1 MAGPRLLKIRVSL
14 RGRPIKSYTFN
25 QESIQVGRNPE
36 ADIFLDNPGISRDHL
51 KLEMT
56 PKGFYA
62 AEDLGSANG
71 TFLNDQ
77 PIKREFLMNN
87 DIIRVGKF
95 SLWVSYEEDRRDMTE
110 KKARPLETI
119 QSTTVL
125 SSEELEGM
133 MKASPQT
140 ETETPFSDRPPEPE
154 KTAPTVIGTERR
166 FPSRPFL
173 GVMIVLAFAL
183 GTVVG
188 AGGLGSLIP

>member
-14 RGRPIKSYTFN
+14 RGRPLKGYTFD
-25 QESIQVGRNPE
+25 QEVIQVGRNPE

-87 DIIRVGKF
+87 DILRIGKF
-95 SLWVSYEEDRRDMTE
+95 SLWISYEEDRRDMSE
-110 KKARPLETI
+110 GKDRPQAI

-125 SSEELEGM
+125 SAEELEGM
-133 MKASPQT
+133 MKRST
-140 ETETPFSDRPPEPE
+140 EGEKILFEEPAAKDKPVVVGE
-154 KTAPTVIGTERR
+154 SR
-166 FPSRPFL
+166 FPSRSFL
-173 GVMIVLAFAL
+173 GVMIFLAFAV
-183 GTVVG
+183 GTMVG
-188 AGGLGSLIP
+188 AGTFGTLTP